1 VPDLAIWQS
10 ERRLFLGEEMADARI
25 EKLAKVMV
33 NYSLELKP
41 GQTFWLRTTPL
52 AEELNLAVYEEAI
65 KAGAHVH
72 LDQRMP
78 GADEIFYKY
87 ASDEQL
93 DYISP
98 IRQILIETF
107 DASLY
112 IEALHNSRSLSGVD
126 GSRIAR
132 FRRASADLFNKM
144 MKRSAEG
151 AHRWCLTVYPT
162 HAMAQEADM
171 NLADYREFVYG
182 AGMLNEADPVAFWKE
197 EGRKQTELAAW
208 LKGHD
213 KAVLKGSNVDIT
225 LSIKDRVFEIS
236 DGRYNFPDGEIFTSP
251 LEDSVNGWIRF
262 KYPAIYDGQEVT
274 DIELWF
280 ENGKVVKEKAA
291 KNQELL
297 TSLLNTDA
305 SARILGEWGIGTNY
319 GIQRFS
325 KNMLFDE
332 KIGGTIHFAVGMGFP
347 ECGGRNESGLHWD
360 MLCDMAESEIT
371 IDGEVFYKD
380 GKTVIK

>member
-1 VPDLAIWQS
+1 
-10 ERRLFLGEEMADARI
+10 MADPRVA
-25 EKLAKVMV
+25 KLAKVMV
-33 NYSLELKP
+33 NYSLELQP

-52 AEELNLAVYEEAI
+52 AEELNLAVYEEAV
-65 KAGAHVH
+65 KAGAHIFI
-72 LDQRMP
+72 DQRMP
-78 GADEIFYKY
+78 GTEEIFFKY

-98 IRQILIETF
+98 IREILAEKF

-112 IEALHNSRSLSGVD
+112 IEALHNSRSLAGTD
-126 GSRIAR
+126 GAR
-132 FRRASADLFNKM
+132 VARTRKAAAALSQKLMQRSAD
-144 MKRSAEG
+144 G
-151 AHRWCLTVYPT
+151 TYRWCLTVYPT

-171 NLADYREFVYG
+171 NLRDYQDFVYG
-182 AGMLNEADPVAFWKE
+182 AGMLDEEDPVAFWRA
-197 EGRKQTELAAW
+197 EGKRQQELSDW

-213 KAVLKGSNVDIT
+213 KAVIKGSNVDIT
-225 LSIKDRVFEIS
+225 LSIKDRQFEIS

-262 KYPAIYDGQEVT
+262 KYPAIYQGQEVS

-280 ENGKVVKEKAA
+280 EDGRVVREKAA
-291 KNQELL
+291 KNQEFL
-297 TSLLNTDA
+297 SSMLNVDA
-305 SARILGEWGIGTNY
+305 GARILGEWGIGTNY

-332 KIGGTIHFAVGMGFP
+332 KIGGTIHFAVGAGFP
-347 ECGGRNESGLHWD
+347 ECGGKNESGLHWD

-371 IDGEVFYKD
+371 IDGDVFYKN
-380 GKTVIK
+380 GKIAIE

>member
-1 VPDLAIWQS
+1 MAEARIHAAA
-10 ERRLFLGEEMADARI
+10 ERRASPVS
-25 EKLAKVMV
+25 KLAKVMV
-33 NYSLELKP
+33 NYSLELQP
-41 GQTFWLRTTPL
+41 GQKFWLRTTPL
-52 AEELNLAVYEEAI
+52 AEELNLAVYEEAVR
-65 KAGAHVH
+65 AGAHVFI
-72 LDQRMP
+72 DQRMP
-78 GADEIFYKY
+78 GAEEIFFKY

-93 DYISP
+93 DYVSP
-98 IRQILIETF
+98 LRRIIVDTF
-107 DASLY
+107 DAELFV
-112 IEALHNSRSLSGVD
+112 EAEHNSRSLAGVD
-126 GSRIAR
+126 GSRMAR
-132 FRRASADLFNKM
+132 SRKAMAELFGQK
-144 MKRSAEG
+144 MKRSADG
-151 AHRWCLTVYPT
+151 TYRWCITVYPT
-162 HAMAQEADM
+162 HAMAQDADM

-197 EGRKQTELAAW
+197 QGKKQTELANW

-213 KAVLKGSNVDIT
+213 QAVLKGSNVDIT

-251 LEDSVNGWIRF
+251 VEDSVNGWIRF

-305 SARILGEWGIGTNY
+305 GARILGEWGIGTNY

-332 KIGGTIHFAVGMGFP
+332 KIGGTIHFAVGAGFP

-371 IDGEVFYKD
+371 LDGDLFYKD
-380 GKTVIK
+380 GKPVIT

>member
-1 VPDLAIWQS
+1 
-10 ERRLFLGEEMADARI
+10 MADARI
-25 EKLAKVMV
+25 PRTASLVQKLANVMV
-33 NYSLELKP
+33 NYSLELQP
-41 GQTFWLRTTPL
+41 GQKFWLRTTPL

-65 KAGAHVH
+65 KAGANVFV
-72 LDQRMP
+72 DQRIP
-78 GADEIFYKY
+78 GADEIFFKY

-93 DYISP
+93 DFVSP
-98 IRQILIETF
+98 IRKILAETF

-112 IEALHNSRSLSGVD
+112 IEAEHNSRSLAGID

-132 FRRASADLFNKM
+132 TRKAGAELFSKM
-144 MKRSAEG
+144 MKRSADG
-151 AHRWCLTVYPT
+151 SYRWCLTVYPT
-162 HAMAQEADM
+162 HAMAQDADM
-171 NLADYREFVYG
+171 NLSDYREFVYN
-182 AGMLNEADPVAFWKE
+182 AGMLNEEDPVAFWKE
-197 EGRKQTELAAW
+197 QGRKQTELADW

-213 KAVLKGSNVDIT
+213 RVVLKGSNVDIT

-251 LEDSVNGWIRF
+251 VEDSVNGWIRF
-262 KYPAIYDGQEVT
+262 QYPALYDGQEVT

-280 ENGKVVKEKAA
+280 ENSKVVKEKAA

-305 SARILGEWGIGTNY
+305 GARILGEWGIGTNY

-332 KIGGTIHFAVGMGFP
+332 KIGGTIHFAVGAGFP

-360 MLCDMAESEIT
+360 MLCDMTESEISV
-371 IDGEVFYKD
+371 DGELFYQD
-380 GKTVIK
+380 GKTVIS

>member
-1 VPDLAIWQS
+1 
-10 ERRLFLGEEMADARI
+10 MADPRV
-25 EKLAKVMV
+25 EKLARVIV

-41 GQTFWLRTTPL
+41 GQTFWLRITPL

-65 KAGAHVH
+65 KAGAHVFI
-72 LDQRMP
+72 DQRMP
-78 GADEIFYKY
+78 GAEEIFFKY

-93 DYISP
+93 DYVSP
-98 IRQILIETF
+98 LRKMVIETF
-107 DASLY
+107 DAELY
-112 IEALHNSRSLSGVD
+112 IEAEHNSRSLAGID
-126 GSRIAR
+126 GARMARSRKAM
-132 FRRASADLFNKM
+132 SALFSKKM
-144 MKRSAEG
+144 NRTAEG
-151 AHRWCLTVYPT
+151 SYRWCLTVYPT
-162 HAMAQEADM
+162 HAMAQDADM

-182 AGMLNEADPVAFWKE
+182 AGMLNEDDPVAFWKE
-197 EGRKQTELAAW
+197 EGKKQAKLGDW

-225 LSIKDRVFEIS
+225 LSIKDRIFELS
-236 DGRYNFPDGEIFTSP
+236 DGKYNFPDGEIFTSP
-251 LEDSVNGWIRF
+251 VEDSVNGWIRF
-262 KYPAIYDGQEVT
+262 RYPAIYDGQEVT

-280 ENGKVVKEKAA
+280 ENGRVVKEKAA

-305 SARILGEWGIGTNY
+305 GARTLGEWGIGTNY

-332 KIGGTIHFAVGMGFP
+332 KIGGTIHFAVGLGFP
-347 ECGGRNESGLHWD
+347 ECGGKNTSGLHWD

-371 IDGEVFYKD
+371 LDGDLFYKN
-380 GKTVIK
+380 GKTVI